1 VDNARNVAY
10 TLHPAAVVSSEILK
24 RWVESSR
31 DEAKR
36 PQRVSTSAANQLIQ
50 QPLLRLFPI
59 RPILCCEI
67 LWRSARRMRLMDFP
81 VLGKRSVCTVLTGDL
96 TSPFA
101 TGSVRVFSR
110 GINLVSVDFF
120 CPCALDSLVEPLEQ
134 LSQRLAGSSLQHG
147 QSIVTVGGDRYTS
160 HGIER
165 AHGDFAIGDKLSYVR

>member
-1 VDNARNVAY
+1 MRADIDAG
-10 TLHPAAVVSSEILK
+10 LK
-24 RWVESSR
+24 PDDVLKVCLT
-31 DEAKR
+31 EADK
-36 PQRVSTSAANQLIQ
+36 S
-50 QPLLRLFPI
+50 
-59 RPILCCEI
+59 
-67 LWRSARRMRLMDFP
+67 
-81 VLGKRSVCTVLTGDL
+81 KRSVCTVLTGDL